1 MFNVSSDHL
10 QVSSPHTFFPPYE
23 RASPRHHGN
32 SPLHRAPLLR
42 GSPWSSPHPS
52 VGSSPHPIGS
62 SPHPGADPK
71 TAVHNF
77 SPGPE
82 HAALEL
88 RSQLYRAALLQTS
101 SPFGPPPFPF
111 PSTAYFPRPAFHPSL
126 DSLPVSI
133 SSFLLSTPV
142 SSSGEDPVPP
152 APVWAVLFPPAS
164 TPSTSNRPSAQLSRF
179 ETESSPL
186 AREGGQ
192 SLASAEAAGPGAG
205 ETRRPTEGAAA
216 KAGEG
221 EAVHSKLQRRTCLF
235 MWRRGLDR
243 EWWIEAG
250 RRWRQVPAHPRR
262 LPPGS
267 LHARQP
273 DPAGQRAD
281 EEGGGA

>member
-1 MFNVSSDHL
+1 MTSILTSSTSPPETQRSRDNHPVNIKRFL
-10 QVSSPHTFFPPYE
+10 QNLYFSMSHPTTCMQVSSPHTFFPPYE

-133 SSFLLSTPV
+133 SSSSFLSIPV
-142 SSSGEDPVPP
+142 SSSG
-152 APVWAVLFPPAS
+152 
-164 TPSTSNRPSAQLSRF
+164 
-179 ETESSPL
+179 
-186 AREGGQ
+186 
-192 SLASAEAAGPGAG
+192 
-205 ETRRPTEGAAA
+205 
-216 KAGEG
+216 
-221 EAVHSKLQRRTCLF
+221 
-235 MWRRGLDR
+235 
-243 EWWIEAG
+243 
-250 RRWRQVPAHPRR
+250 
-262 LPPGS
+262 
-267 LHARQP
+267 
-273 DPAGQRAD
+273 
-281 EEGGGA
+281 